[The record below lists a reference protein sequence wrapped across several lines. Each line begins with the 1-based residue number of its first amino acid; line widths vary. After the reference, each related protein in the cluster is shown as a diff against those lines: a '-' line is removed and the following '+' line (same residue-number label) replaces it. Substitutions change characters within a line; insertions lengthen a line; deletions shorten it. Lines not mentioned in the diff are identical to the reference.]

1 LGPLYVIPGTQNI
14 YDKYSTTLGDV
25 VSWPPPIRSGGGV
38 EHAELGRFL
47 ENKIPKKYL
56 LSNCN
61 KIIIMNTNIIH
72 GSDGNLIEP
81 TKLRRCIG
89 MTLICVDR
97 NDEILMKKI
106 DNFYKT
112 FNCNN
117 LQTSAYRFCK
127 KYNRERWLKHFY
139 LPTFNSSEDGTNRN
153 AIMLKSSYDRWNNY
167 MDNLNEINN
176 KEQIHNTI
184 FNCYKVQIRET
195 HKLNGLDNDIQGI

>member
-1 LGPLYVIPGTQNI
+1 
-14 YDKYSTTLGDV
+14 
-25 VSWPPPIRSGGGV
+25 
-38 EHAELGRFL
+38 
-47 ENKIPKKYL
+47 
-56 LSNCN
+56 
-61 KIIIMNTNIIH
+61 MNTNIIH

-89 MTLICVDR
+89 MTLICIDR

-139 LPTFNSSEDGTNRN
+139 LPTFNSSEDRN
-153 AIMLKSSYDRWNNY
+153 ANNKESHLTISKTINRWDNY

-176 KEQIHNTI
+176 KEEIHNTI
-184 FNCYKVQIRET
+184 FNCYKHQIRKIN
-195 HKLNGLDNDIQGI
+195 KLNGLDNDIQGI